1 MAQVYEDYGEP
12 VDPTGRR
19 KAYGWMMEALQNRL
33 PTLTPILGSVIRVLA
48 GRGLIEDTAIGSF
61 DYMPRWVV
69 TDLGRD
75 CLAELERRGRED
87 SG

>member
-1 MAQVYEDYGEP
+1 
-12 VDPTGRR
+12 
-19 KAYGWMMEALQNRL
+19 
-33 PTLTPILGSVIRVLA
+33 VIRVLA

-75 CLAELERRGRED
+75 CLAELEERGRED